1 MKTLHLSEQQ
11 VELLDRVISD
21 AIQKHSMLQ
30 LRYATDL
37 PANNERLFQYS
48 EDCILAYNKLAEEIR
63 DQYDE
68 QNKEK

>member
-11 VELLDRVISD
+11 VELLDMIISD

-30 LRYATDL
+30 LKYATDL
-37 PANNERLFQYS
+37 PVNNERLFQYS

-63 DQYDE
+63 EQYDRKVE
-68 QNKEK
+68 EI